1 MYIYISPIRNGS
13 KVTNDTTM
21 AGRVEIAEEEIA
33 EINSIKV
40 VPIYEIE
47 LQI

>member
-1 MYIYISPIRNGS
+1 
-13 KVTNDTTM
+13 M